1 MKLTEVIDLI
11 HAGYTKDEI
20 SAMLTAEQEAGTPD
34 KKEKEKEPE
43 QNQKEPEK
51 TQPEPKT
58 EPKTEPKQE
67 QKEQKAEPV
76 PEYMQQLAES
86 IAQLKK
92 AVELQ
97 NLTAGRQP
105 EKKRT
110 VDDILR
116 EAMKEE

>member
-20 SAMLTAEQEAGTPD
+20 SALLTAEQDAGEPD
-34 KKEKEKEPE
+34 KKEKEKEP
-43 QNQKEPEK
+43 KTEPEK

-58 EPKTEPKQE
+58 EPETEPKS
-67 QKEQKAEPV
+67 EPV
-76 PEYMQQLAES
+76 PEYMQQLAAS
-86 IAQLKK
+86 IEQLKK

-97 NLTAGRQP
+97 NLSAGRQP

-116 EAMKEE
+116 EAMRED

>member
-20 SAMLTAEQEAGTPD
+20 SALLAAEQEAGTPD
-34 KKEKEKEPE
+34 KKEKEKEPKTEPE
-43 QNQKEPEK
+43 QKQKEPEK

-58 EPKTEPKQE
+58 EPKTEPK
-67 QKEQKAEPV
+67 AEPV
-76 PEYMQQLAES
+76 PEYVKQLSES
-86 IAQLKK
+86 IDQLKK

-105 EKKRT
+105 EKKRS
-110 VDDILR
+110 VEDILR
-116 EAMKEE
+116 DAMKEE

>member
-20 SAMLTAEQEAGTPD
+20 SALLAAEQAAGTPD

-43 QNQKEPEK
+43 TEPEQKQKEPEK

-58 EPKTEPKQE
+58 EPK
-67 QKEQKAEPV
+67 AEPV
-76 PEYMQQLAES
+76 PEYVKQLSES
-86 IAQLKK
+86 IDQLKK

-97 NLTAGRQP
+97 NLSAGRQP
-105 EKKRT
+105 EKKRS
-110 VDDILR
+110 VEDILR
-116 EAMKEE
+116 DAMKEE